1 MNLWIR
7 SQDKTI
13 LIKVNRICFER
24 NIDDEPT
31 IYGYENYDNYERL
44 GIYKTKER
52 ALEVLN
58 EIQEVLMPKI
68 KVLQSV
74 NAENNIDGLVSR
86 PTIQECGKV
95 ELLQYS
101 DYVYE
106 MPKE

>member
-1 MNLWIR
+1 MDLWIR

-13 LIKVNRICFER
+13 LMKVNRICFER

-52 ALEVLN
+52 ALEVLD
-58 EIQEVLMPKI
+58 EIQEYI
-68 KVLQSV
+68 QHDC
-74 NAENNIDGLVSR
+74 IDRDFVA
-86 PTIQECGKV
+86 TIYK
-95 ELLQYS
+95 
-101 DYVYE
+101 